1 MQDSRQQKNH
11 GRFSKNQAIKKSKLK
26 KRLLVYLFSILL
38 FCLST
43 GLIGAGF
50 IYFYFSSDLPD
61 VVKLKDHQPSTITQ
75 VYAVDNEKIA
85 EFYIEKRIII
95 ALEDI
100 PLSLKQAT
108 LAVEDSNFYSHFG
121 IDPKAI
127 FRAFI
132 SNLKA
137 GHIVEGG
144 STITQQLTK
153 TMFLSR
159 EKSLPRKIKEAILAL
174 RLELVFSKD
183 EILEMY
189 LNQIYYGHGTYG
201 VEAAARNYFAKSVKD
216 LTIAECAMIA
226 SLPKA
231 PNNYSPYR
239 NPKKALKRRN
249 HVLRRMAD
257 ISFISKEKAKTFM
270 KEEFHLGK
278 VEKMLNKAP
287 YFVEHVRRI
296 LEEKFGSNKL
306 YRAGLKVYTTLDMK
320 MQETAQQ
327 TIKKNLLVSDKR
339 YGYRGP
345 IGTIDISRGES
356 TVQNTM
362 IRQNGF
368 VDGKGIKIGST
379 IYGAVMSVGN
389 THARVILGAEYGY
402 IDIKDM
408 NWARKPNP
416 NLDGRWVT
424 IKKPSEAISPGN
436 LIMVKVLGTKQDG
449 SGWSLALEQE
459 PEVEAALISLS
470 PFTGQVKSMVGGYD
484 YNKSQFNRAVQA
496 IRQPGSAFKPIIY
509 AAAVNEGYGPAS
521 IIIDSP
527 IIFKEKKDAFEKW
540 KPVNFEEKFYGPT
553 SLREALAHSRNVV
566 TVKLMQKIGIKS
578 TIRLARS
585 LGITSNLEENL
596 SIALGSSGTT
606 LYELTSAYSAFANMG
621 SMTKPTVIRNIKS
634 RQGKL
639 LFTAESETTQPISS
653 ATAHIMTSLMKSVI
667 QNGTATKIKSLNRP
681 VAGKTGTTNNF
692 VDAWFIGYTPELVTG
707 VWVGKDKDKPLGKNE
722 TGSRTAIPIWLQ
734 FMQKA
739 LANKPIINFPV
750 SNDIQYIKVQQQLGK
765 PAQYGDTRSSFELFS
780 QDFLPERE
788 QPFSIQTQ
796 HSGENFLPEEN
807 FQ

>member
-1 MQDSRQQKNH
+1 MQDSRQQKKH
-11 GRFSKNQAIKKSKLK
+11 GRFGKTQATKKSKLK
-26 KRLLVYLFSILL
+26 KILRVNLFSGFL
-38 FCLST
+38 FFLST
-43 GLIGAGF
+43 GLIGAVF
-50 IYFYFSSDLPD
+50 IYFYYSRDLPD
-61 VVKLKDHQPSTITQ
+61 VGKLKDHQPSTITQ
-75 VYAVDNEKIA
+75 VYSADNEKIA

-132 SNLKA
+132 TNLKA

-249 HVLRRMAD
+249 HVIRRMAD
-257 ISFISKEKAKTFM
+257 ISFISKEQAKFFM
-270 KEEFHLGK
+270 GEEFNLGK

-306 YRAGLKVYTTLDMK
+306 YRAGLKVYTTLDIK
-320 MQETAQQ
+320 MQETAQR
-327 TIKKNLLVSDKR
+327 TIKKNLLVADKR

-345 IGTIDISRGES
+345 IGTVDISRGEL
-356 TVQNTM
+356 TVRKTL

-368 VDGKGIKIGST
+368 VEGKGIKIGET
-379 IYGAVMSVGN
+379 IYGTVMSVGR
-389 THARVILGAEYGY
+389 TQVRVILGAEDGY

-416 NLDGRWVT
+416 NLDGRWVK
-424 IKKPSEAISPGN
+424 IKNPSEAITPGN
-436 LIMVKVLGTKQDG
+436 LIMVKVLGRKQDG
-449 SGWSLALEQE
+449 TGWSLALEQE
-459 PEVEAALISLS
+459 PEVQAALISLS
-470 PFTGQVKSMVGGYD
+470 TLTGQVKSMVGGYD

-509 AAAVNEGYGPAS
+509 AAAVNQGYGPSS

-527 IIFKEKKDAFEKW
+527 IIFKDKKDAFEKW

-566 TVKLMQKIGIKS
+566 TVKLMQKIGINS

-585 LGITSNLEENL
+585 LGITTNLEENL

-606 LYELTSAYSAFANMG
+606 LYELTSAYSAFANLG
-621 SMTKPTVIRNIKS
+621 NITKPTVIRNIKS
-634 RQGKL
+634 RQGKV
-639 LFTAESETTQPISS
+639 LFTAEPDTTQPISS
-653 ATAHIMTSLMKSVI
+653 ETAHIMTSLMQSVV
-667 QNGTATKIKSLNRP
+667 QNGTAKKIKSLKRP
-681 VAGKTGTTNNF
+681 VAGKTGTTNNY

-707 VWVGKDKDKPLGKNE
+707 VWVGKDKDKPLGRNE
-722 TGSRTAIPIWLQ
+722 TGSRAAIPIWLQ
-734 FMQKA
+734 FMQKV

-750 SNDIQYIKVQQQLGK
+750 SSNIQFIKVQSESRK
-765 PAQYGDTRSSFELFS
+765 PAKYSDTSTSFELFS
-780 QDFLPERE
+780 PDFLPEKE
-788 QPFSIQTQ
+788 QPFSLQTQ
-796 HSGENFLPEEN
+796 QSAET